1 METRAHHVL
10 IGLFTLAVAAGILLF
25 SLWLVKASDQQDSQ
39 LYDIVFRE
47 AVTGLS
53 VGSKV
58 EYSGIRVGVV
68 TQLSLDKQDPR
79 QVWARVRLTKQAPIK
94 VDTQARLSLALITG
108 IASIQ
113 LSDGSPTSALLRSE
127 DGKVPQLVAIPSPIA
142 RLKLN
147 SEDLMQ
153 SVTLLVDNANRLF
166 SKENSE
172 HFSHVLANLETTTR
186 LVSEQKTEL
195 RQGVQDLVAASQQ
208 MKLAMN
214 SANGLISNLEQQIN
228 HDGERLWNNAD
239 NALASLSRSSAQIER
254 LLNDNQQALGA
265 GLQGMGELQPLMREL
280 RSTLVRL
287 GELSRQV
294 EQNPVNFLLGGDNI
308 QEFQP

>member
-308 QEFQP
+308 EEFQP

>member
-53 VGSKV
+53 VRSKV

>member
-10 IGLFTLAVAAGILLF
+10 IGLFTLAVAGGILLF

-53 VGSKV
+53 IGSRV

-68 TQLSLDKQDPR
+68 TQLSLDKHDPR
-79 QVWARVRLTKQAPIK
+79 QVWARVRLTEQAPIK

-113 LSDGSPTSALLRSE
+113 LSQGSPNSPLLESKNG
-127 DGKVPQLVAIPSPIA
+127 DIPQIVATPSPIA
-142 RLKLN
+142 RLRLN

-172 HFSHVLANLETTTR
+172 HFSQVLANLETTTA
-186 LVSEQKTEL
+186 LVSEQKAEL
-195 RQGVQDLVAASQQ
+195 RQGVQDIVAASQQ
-208 MKLAMN
+208 MKMAMTR
-214 SANGLISNLEQQIN
+214 ANRLISDVEHQLD
-228 HDGERLWNNAD
+228 HKGERLWSHAD
-239 NALASLSRSSAQIER
+239 NALASLSRSSAQIEH
-254 LLNDNQQALGA
+254 LLKDNQQALSS
-265 GLQGMGELQPLMREL
+265 GLQGMGELQPMMREL
-280 RSTLVRL
+280 RSTLTRL
-287 GELSRQV
+287 GELSRRL
-294 EQNPVNFLLGGDNI
+294 EQDPVNFLMGSDNI
-308 QEFQP
+308 TEFQP